1 MKGSYCIRRLCIAA
15 PTFIGITIIAY
26 IVASLAPGSPLDALL
41 VDPHISAA
49 ELERRKIIYGLDKPV
64 WVQYINWLK
73 ALFHGDFGFS
83 YATRRPVLTMIGER
97 IGPTLLLAGTAI
109 VLSLAVSLVL
119 GILAASKPGS
129 RRDYLTSGFSF
140 LMLST
145 PNFFIGLALIF
156 IFAAGLKILPSNGM
170 YDSGGEKTIP
180 VLLKHLVLPA
190 LVLSFQ
196 HTGSW
201 IRHVRSSVLEVL
213 GEDYIRT
220 ARAKGLTK
228 TQVLLRHGLKNAL
241 IPVAAVIGMSLP
253 GLISGAVVTEQVFS
267 WPGLGSL
274 MVRSIALRD
283 YPVIMGITVIVS
295 AGVLVINL
303 IIDLLYGFLDPR
315 IRYE

>member
-26 IVASLAPGSPLDALL
+26 LVASLAPGSPLDALL
-41 VDPHISAA
+41 IDPHITAA

-64 WVQYINWLK
+64 WIQYVNWLN
-73 ALFHGDFGFS
+73 ALLHGDLGFS

-97 IGPTLLLAGTAI
+97 IGPTLLLTGTS
-109 VLSLAVSLVL
+109 VLVSLAASLVL

-129 RRDYLTSGFSF
+129 KRDYLVSGISF
-140 LMLST
+140 LMFST

-156 IFAAGLKILPSNGM
+156 IFAAGLKILPSGGM
-170 YDSGGEKTIP
+170 YDSGGDKTVL
-180 VLLKHLVLPA
+180 VLLKHLVLPV

-196 HTGSW
+196 HIGIW
-201 IRHVRSSVLEVL
+201 IRHIRSSVSEVL

-220 ARAKGLTK
+220 AKAKGLTK

-241 IPVAAVIGMSLP
+241 LPVAAVIGMSLP

-267 WPGLGSL
+267 WPGIGSL

-283 YPVIMGITVIVS
+283 YPVVMGITVIVS

-303 IIDLLYGFLDPR
+303 MIDLLYGLLDPR

>member
-1 MKGSYCIRRLCIAA
+1 
-15 PTFIGITIIAY
+15 
-26 IVASLAPGSPLDALL
+26 
-41 VDPHISAA
+41 
-49 ELERRKIIYGLDKPV
+49 
-64 WVQYINWLK
+64 
-73 ALFHGDFGFS
+73 
-83 YATRRPVLTMIGER
+83 
-97 IGPTLLLAGTAI
+97 
-109 VLSLAVSLVL
+109 
-119 GILAASKPGS
+119 
-129 RRDYLTSGFSF
+129 
-140 LMLST
+140 
-145 PNFFIGLALIF
+145 
-156 IFAAGLKILPSNGM
+156 M
-170 YDSGGEKTIP
+170 YDSGGDKTIP
-180 VLLKHLVLPA
+180 VLLKHLILPT

-196 HTGSW
+196 HIGSW

-303 IIDLLYGFLDPR
+303 LIDLLYGFLDPR